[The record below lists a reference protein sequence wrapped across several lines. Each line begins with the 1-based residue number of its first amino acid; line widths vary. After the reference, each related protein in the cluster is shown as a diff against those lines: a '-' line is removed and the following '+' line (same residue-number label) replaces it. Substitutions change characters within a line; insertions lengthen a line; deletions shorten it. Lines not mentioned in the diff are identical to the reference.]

1 MEKSN
6 MVRGYLKGYG
16 TEKLIEVGQ
25 LLGLDR
31 SELKLSDKKELL
43 GDLID
48 SWLRREGRVVEE
60 SGDPTWRSLAKA
72 LLEAGLTG
80 TSLDIQKD
88 FNFTL
93 N

>member
-1 MEKSN
+1 
-6 MVRGYLKGYG
+6 VRRYLRGIRY
-16 TEKLIEVGQ
+16 EKLVEVGQ
-25 LLGLDR
+25 LLGLYR
-31 SELKLSDKKELL
+31 SELLLSTKRDLL

-72 LLEAGLTG
+72 LLESGLTG

-93 N
+93 LI